1 MIEAESLGEHAKPGE
16 MWRCLQDTP
25 ILRAVSRPPQG
36 GERRWTPGQYNA
48 ARMGRAMRTVVGLGV
63 AIYLTGAGWF
73 FILAP
78 WSQFW
83 SSRVLAGVPFWLVPL
98 LASPLLRGALGG
110 FGVLHFAVAFVWL
123 DGALRK
129 Q

>member
-1 MIEAESLGEHAKPGE
+1 
-16 MWRCLQDTP
+16 
-25 ILRAVSRPPQG
+25 
-36 GERRWTPGQYNA
+36 
-48 ARMGRAMRTVVGLGV
+48 MGRAMRTVVGLGV
-63 AIYLTGAGWF
+63 AVYLTGAGWF

-83 SSRVLAGVPFWLVPL
+83 ANRLLPGVPFWLAAL
-98 LASPLLRGALGG
+98 LAHPMLRGALGG

-123 DGALRK
+123 DSALRK